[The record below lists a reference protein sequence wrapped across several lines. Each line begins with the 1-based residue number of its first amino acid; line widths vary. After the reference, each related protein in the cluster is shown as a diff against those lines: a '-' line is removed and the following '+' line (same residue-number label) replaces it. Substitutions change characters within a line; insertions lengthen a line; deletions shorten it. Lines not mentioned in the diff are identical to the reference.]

1 MDGLDTLSF
10 IELDP
15 PTARG
20 PSSDYNTLKIAV
32 SGVSGSPQRA
42 HSDTI
47 TACEQLLRF

>member
-20 PSSDYNTLKIAV
+20 PSSDDNTLKIAI
-32 SGVSGSPQRA
+32 SGVPRSPQRA
-42 HSDTI
+42 QSDTI
-47 TACEQLLRF
+47 TARERLLRF